1 MAEDEDV
8 AKPVRSLAAQLL
20 FMTDLIATEAQ
31 VVAACVR
38 LVCHGCLDTLRQ
50 LACVVSC
57 FICAHPGGRA
67 QTWKDVTNESIGPFN
82 GGGKPH
88 GQVRTLLSCVRS
100 YSRSPEASGE
110 HPSFTR
116 TLKRPRFIGTAGHS
130 DVRVAACGGGYG

>member
-31 VVAACVR
+31 VIAACVR

-50 LACVVSC
+50 FGMCC
-57 FICAHPGGRA
+57 FVFHRQSICAHPGGRA
-67 QTWKDVTNESIGPFN
+67 QTWKDVKNESIGPFN
-82 GGGKPH
+82 GAGKPH
-88 GQVRTLLSCVRS
+88 GQVRTLLSCVRL
-100 YSRSPEASGE
+100 YSRSPEPSGE

-116 TLKRPRFIGTAGHS
+116 TL
-130 DVRVAACGGGYG
+130 